1 MMFEQS
7 CGHEAAVSCA
17 RQVPSLTQALVGG
30 EDGMFVGNLV
40 GFAVDGIGVG
50 LIVGDKLGLFV
61 GGCVGCLEGLDV
73 VGTGVGFLVGKQ
85 VGLAVDGTGVGLLV
99 GETLGLFVGG

>member
-61 GGCVGCLEGLDV
+61 GGCVGCLEGL
-73 VGTGVGFLVGKQ
+73 
-85 VGLAVDGTGVGLLV
+85 AVDGTGVGLLV
-99 GETLGLFVGG
+99 GKRVGTAVDGTGVGLVVGEIVGALVGC